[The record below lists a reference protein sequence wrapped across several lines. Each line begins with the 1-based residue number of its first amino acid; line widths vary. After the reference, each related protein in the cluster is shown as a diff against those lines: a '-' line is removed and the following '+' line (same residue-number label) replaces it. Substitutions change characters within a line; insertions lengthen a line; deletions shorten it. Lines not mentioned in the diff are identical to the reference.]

1 MKSLITTVLLS
12 SMSIATGALVGC
24 SASGSVEPDHN
35 ARTEVR
41 TDTNGSSS
49 SYKKT
54 EVRDAN
60 GNLVEK
66 KVETRNGN

>member
-1 MKSLITTVLLS
+1 MKSIYTSLVLMSLS
-12 SMSIATGALVGC
+12 LAVSGVFAGC
-24 SASGSVEPDHN
+24 SASGSIEPNH
-35 ARTEVR
+35 
-41 TDTNGSSS
+41 DTSTSTGNSSSS

-66 KVETRNGN
+66 KVETKNNN